1 MLFKASPNRTRVR
14 AGNLLAAAKAGFILL
29 LLVFMGCEESNEPLP
44 PQSMDSG
51 TKAEEVKASSTDL
64 YRYYDNVALFYD
76 QSEAVVYYLLYD
88 AIPSGQ
94 IQADDIEIVGKY
106 DNPTR
111 LKVRDI
117 KSGTVH
123 EHTLSANIYG
133 IGLADGASSVD
144 AILEQTQGG
153 GYVLPDVIDGTE
165 GIACNCFASG
175 ETLPDNCDHGG
186 AGSSGCSVTEST
198 PLYEIS
204 CSVDCNGSHIA
215 CCTADADWDYG
226 K

>member
-1 MLFKASPNRTRVR
+1 MLFKVSPNRAVVR
-14 AGNLLAAAKAGFILL
+14 AGHLLAAAKFGFILL
-29 LLVFMGCEESNEPLP
+29 LLVFMGCEKNNQPLSPES
-44 PQSMDSG
+44 QDSEA
-51 TKAEEVKASSTDL
+51 KAIETRTSSTDL

-88 AIPSGQ
+88 AIPSDQ
-94 IQADDIEIVGKY
+94 IQANNIEVVGKY
-106 DNPTR
+106 DNPVK

-117 KSGTVH
+117 KSGTVY
-123 EHTLSANIYG
+123 EHTLSADIYG
-133 IGLADGASSVD
+133 IGLADGASSVE

-165 GIACNCFASG
+165 VIVCNCFESG

-198 PLYEIS
+198 PMYEIS
-204 CSVDCNGSHIA
+204 CSVDCNSSHVA
-215 CCTADADWDYG
+215 CCTADANWNYG
-226 K
+226 D